1 LARRKIAV
9 RFTRRARERLAS
21 IRLYLL
27 ERNPPAAA
35 RVLSQILKT
44 TSLLGDFPELGRKTG
59 TQDILEI
66 VVPRYGYVVAYRIDA
81 SGRSISILGV
91 FHPAQGSRD
100 V

>member
-1 LARRKIAV
+1 M
-9 RFTRRARERLAS
+9 
-21 IRLYLL
+21 
-27 ERNPPAAA
+27 
-35 RVLSQILKT
+35 
-44 TSLLGDFPELGRKTG
+44 
-59 TQDILEI
+59 DILEI